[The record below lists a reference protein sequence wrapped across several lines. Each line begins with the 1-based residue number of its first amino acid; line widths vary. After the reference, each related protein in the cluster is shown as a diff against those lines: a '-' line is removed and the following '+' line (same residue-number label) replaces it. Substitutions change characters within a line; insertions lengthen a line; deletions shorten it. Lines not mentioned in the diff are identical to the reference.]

1 MPKFITIGYGDR
13 AGYDETEDA
22 VRNRAHAADAG
33 LAATGA
39 IIGQATRPV
48 QVRNHNGA
56 KVEVSEGPYRRSDLP
71 VAGFAVFD
79 AEDLEE
85 AIATASQSPCA
96 VAQGVVEVW
105 QLKE

>member
-13 AGYDETEDA
+13 AGYEQTQESA
-22 VRNRAHAADAG
+22 RNRAHAADAR

-48 QVRNHNGA
+48 QVRNHHGVE
-56 KVEVSEGPYRRSDLP
+56 VEVSEGAYRPSDLP

-85 AIATASQSPCA
+85 AIAIASESPCA